1 MKARADASLA
11 IAGVLAGYVAFC
23 VLVAAYGESPAH
35 MLAVLARGTWGTGYG
50 VGQVLFKATPLLATG
65 LAVHVGLR
73 AGLFNVGA
81 EGQVAVASLTVA
93 AVGARLPERTPA
105 LLAVAL
111 MLALAMLAGAAWA
124 AAPAVM
130 RARLGVHEVIGTI
143 MTNRIA
149 DACVALGLS
158 LGLAQA
164 GSVRTP
170 DIASGAR
177 LARLDTVLPWLRGS
191 AASFAFVLCLAV
203 AALVMLGL
211 ARTRM
216 GKEQELVGLNPEA
229 CRAEHIRVSARLEQA
244 LLLSGALAG
253 LAASGT
259 VLGYKGYFEQGLG
272 AGAGFTGLAVALLA
286 RGRLAGLVF
295 SALLFATL
303 QQGGIVLNAYVPMDV
318 MTVLEGVVIV
328 AVALADARVRAWVR
342 EGLVRPLGRGRRAAA
357 T

>member
-1 MKARADASLA
+1 MKARADATAAL
-11 IAGVLAGYVAFC
+11 AGVLAGYVAFC
-23 VLVAAYGESPAH
+23 ALVWAYGESPSA

-50 VGQVLFKATPLLATG
+50 IGQVLFKATPLLATG

-81 EGQVAVASLTVA
+81 EGQLAIASLVVA
-93 AVGARLPERTPA
+93 AAGARLPAWMPGVLA
-105 LLAVAL
+105 IPLL
-111 MLALAMLAGAAWA
+111 LALAMAAGAAWA
-124 AAPAVM
+124 ATPALM

-149 DACVALGLS
+149 DACVTLGLS
-158 LGLAQA
+158 LGLAQS

-170 DIASGAR
+170 DVVSGAR
-177 LARLDTVLPWLRGS
+177 LARLDRLLPPLRGS
-191 AASFAFVLCLAV
+191 AASFAFVLCFAV
-203 AALVMLGL
+203 AALVMIGL
-211 ARTRM
+211 PRTRA
-216 GKEQELVGLNPEA
+216 GKEQELVGMGPEA
-229 CRAEHIRVSARLEQA
+229 CRAERVPVGRRLEQA

-286 RGRLAGLVF
+286 RGRLSGLVL

-303 QQGGIVLNAYVPMDV
+303 QQGGIVLNAYVPMEV
-318 MTVLEGVVIV
+318 MTVLQGVVIV
-328 AVALADARVRAWVR
+328 AVALADARVRRWVS
-342 EGLVRPLGRGRRAAA
+342 EGIARAPRAEAA
-357 T
+357 GA